1 MKSSPDSPRR
11 HVGRLTIDIV
21 VSVIILAFGA
31 VLALTVLT
39 YAGQFGGLTAEC
51 GNGPFTGLECNS
63 TALSIAVFVLIAV
76 TILSYFLAIGMVIVS
91 LIRKKVIF
99 PWPLGGV
106 ILIIVAFYIAA
117 WVAGMTVPTGAGS

>member
-1 MKSSPDSPRR
+1 M
-11 HVGRLTIDIV
+11 GRLTIDIV